1 MATKARK
8 VPKKEDMTEDQLKAF
23 STKKREC
30 DNKAQAIVIELLES
44 PISQTTLLERLP
56 YINQNHYEDITVERA
71 IIKKCGYPLC
81 TKKLPDKL
89 PSRKYKVCTKTNK
102 VYDITTR
109 KNFCSDQCYAAS
121 TDLKQQMM
129 TTPLWFREKDDIPK
143 FCFLPL
149 DIKGVKGELIDI
161 SITEKIPK
169 DNKKPFSSYLDFTE
183 ASLNEIYETP
193 SDDIQTSGEP
203 NDENTNKQSQN
214 TVHENK
220 TEEGT
225 IPLKEKEPMNKPI
238 VSKPTN
244 STKDLKNTKLLGEVI
259 ERQIPKVDPII
270 TAGLNLKIKLS
281 KESDEIAAKKNV
293 ETQQKNKQEINA
305 GTECSPLVMHIE
317 KSFGEWI
324 NLDTLIFILGESKLK
339 EIVSDKSD
347 ENKARLESMMSSI
360 SSNFQ
365 LSDQYQRLCRKLNLL
380 ELEDRKYDQ
389 KSNNI
394 DLKPLPDYRILQEE
408 GKTLDLKVNAYFK
421 GAMEIPVVKNTE
433 MKNKNETEDEE
444 YPNIPP
450 VDKNAQSTLRRK
462 IFLTGLDKVL
472 PDMLKALQLP
482 AREISGDVRQ
492 LVATFNLKPHN
503 VMFKNVQWNLIAIV
517 IIKLLSIRNQRL
529 SKHLNGP
536 TSNTHLKLILMSY
549 RQDFGYL
556 DRLIWWLTDIDR
568 VLQTIVDN
576 TQ

>member
-1 MATKARK
+1 
-8 VPKKEDMTEDQLKAF
+8 MTEDQLKAF
-23 STKKREC
+23 STKKKEC
-30 DNKAQAIVIELLES
+30 DNKAQTIVIELLES
-44 PISQTTLLERLP
+44 PISQTTLLELLP

-121 TDLKQQMM
+121 TYLKQQMM

-143 FCFLPL
+143 FCLLPL

-169 DNKKPFSSYLDFTE
+169 DNKKPFASYLDFTQ
-183 ASLNEIYETP
+183 ASLNEIDAT
-193 SDDIQTSGEP
+193 SDDVQTSEQP
-203 NDENTNKQSQN
+203 KDENTNKQPEN
-214 TVHENK
+214 TVPESK
-220 TEEGT
+220 SST
-225 IPLKEKEPMNKPI
+225 IPFKEKETTNKP
-238 VSKPTN
+238 VLSKPSN
-244 STKDLKNTKLLGEVI
+244 PTKNFKNTKLLGEVI
-259 ERQIPKVDPII
+259 ERQPPKVDPII
-270 TAGLNLKIKLS
+270 TAGLSLKMKMS
-281 KESDEIAAKKNV
+281 KESDEIAAKKNA
-293 ETQQKNKQEINA
+293 ETQQKNKEINA

-324 NLDTLIFILGESKLK
+324 NLDTLIFILGEIKLK
-339 EIVSDKSD
+339 EIVSDKGD
-347 ENKARLESMMSSI
+347 EIKARLEGMMSSI
-360 SSNFQ
+360 SSDFKF
-365 LSDQYQRLCRKLNLL
+365 SDQYQRLCRKLNLL

-389 KSNNI
+389 KSNDI

-408 GKTLDLKVNAYFK
+408 GKTLDLKVNAFFK
-421 GAMEIPVVKNTE
+421 GTMEIPVLKNTE
-433 MKNKNETEDEE
+433 KSKVETEDEE

-492 LVATFNLKPHN
+492 LVATFDLKPHN

-536 TSNTHLKLILMSY
+536 TSNTHLNLILMSY

-568 VLQTIVDN
+568 VLQTTVD
-576 TQ
+576 TKH